1 MQLKKFLFIFLFLSN
16 VIVPQQAGTWKNYTD
31 MFNVLKTISQ
41 PGGIWSATSGGV
53 FYYNSTD
60 KNYKKFTKSEGLG
73 SNNISAIAM
82 DKLGRIWIGTS
93 EGFINIYNPKNDLMQ
108 SIFDINETNRSKKQ
122 INDISILN
130 DTVFVS
136 TDFGISLIDLS
147 SLNFIETVVK
157 FGDFPTES
165 KVNGIFRQSQIYVA
179 TDEGMAIS
187 KKNST
192 NLSSPT
198 EWDTYKIG
206 SGSSKLKINKI
217 VKFGNDKLLATD
229 RGLYKFSNDTLT
241 LFLYN
246 GFNIKDMQVQK
257 NSLYAVLSSTIHNY
271 SGTEDKV
278 VFSQTN
284 STFNSLILDNN
295 SDLLVS
301 SSKGVIKFSGT
312 DTTVIVPNGP
322 ISNSFPSIVVDK
334 NSNLWSATGKDG
346 NGKGIFKFDGINW
359 TIYDKSNT
367 EEIKKDDYH
376 RVDISPDN
384 TVFASNWGNGF
395 TEIKDDNFKSFDTTG
410 TGMIGIP
417 GVPSFLV
424 VYDAQKDSKGNIWAL
439 NFWSANRRVL
449 SELTPEGKWYH
460 YEFGNPLFPQVV
472 NARYLVIDQFNTKWF
487 VVTDGAEKGLYYF
500 NENDTPGNLADDI
513 WGKITTRNGLK
524 NDVINALVLDNR
536 GELVIGTKL
545 GMNVI
550 QNPSD
555 PNSIRGDLY
564 FAIRQQ
570 SISSLAIDPLNRKW
584 VGTSAGVFLMSSDGS
599 TLIQNYTESNSPL
612 PVNTIRSISVDSKKG
627 IVYFGTDFG
636 LTSLTTIA
644 IQPAKTFSKLFVY
657 PNPLILG
664 SGNSSNATI
673 DGLIQDSQIKILS
686 ISGKLINEFP
696 AFGGKI
702 TPWDGKDFNGNF
714 VSSGIYIIVAFDE
727 EANSVAAAK
736 VAVIRK

>member
-1 MQLKKFLFIFLFLSN
+1 MRLIKILFISLFLSN
-16 VIVPQQAGTWKNYTD
+16 VILSQQVGNWKNYTD
-31 MFNVLKTISQ
+31 MFNVIKTITV
-41 PGGIWSATSGGV
+41 PDGVWSATSGGV
-53 FYYNSTD
+53 FYYNSSSE
-60 KNYKKFTKSEGLG
+60 NYQKLNKSEGIG
-73 SNNISAIAM
+73 SNNISAIAK
-82 DKLGRIWIGTS
+82 DELGRIWIGTA

-108 SIFDINETNRSKKQ
+108 SIFDINETNRSKKR
-122 INDISILN
+122 INSISILN

-136 TDFGISLIDLS
+136 TDFGLSLIGLS

-157 FGDFPTES
+157 FGDLPTES
-165 KVNGIFRQSQIYVA
+165 RVNSIFRQSQIYVA
-179 TDEGMAIS
+179 TDEGLAVS

-198 EWDTYKIG
+198 EWDTYKIS
-206 SGSSKLKINKI
+206 SGNSKLRINKI
-217 VKFGNDKLLATD
+217 TKFENNILLATD
-229 RGLYKFSNDTLT
+229 RGVYSFTNDTLT

-246 GFNIKDMQVQK
+246 GFNIQDFQVQ
-257 NSLYAVLSSTIHNY
+257 NSSLYSVLSTTIHKY
-271 SGTEDKV
+271 SGTEDNII
-278 VFSQTN
+278 FSRAN
-284 STFNSLILDNN
+284 LTFNSLTFDDNN
-295 SDLLVS
+295 ELFVS
-301 SSKGVIKFSGT
+301 SSKGVIKIT
-312 DTTVIVPNGP
+312 EADTTIIVPNSP
-322 ISNSFPSIVVDK
+322 TSNSFPSIVVDK
-334 NSNLWSATGKDG
+334 NSNLWSATGKNG
-346 NGKGIFKFDGINW
+346 NGKGIFKFDGMNW

-367 EEIKKDDYH
+367 EEIKKDDFH

-395 TEIKDDNFKSFDTTG
+395 TEIQDDNFKSFDTTG

-424 VYDAQKDSKGNIWAL
+424 IYDVQKDSKKNIWVL
-439 NFWSANRRVL
+439 NFWSANRKVL

-460 YEFGNPLFPQVV
+460 YEFGSPLFPQVV
-472 NARYLVIDQFNTKWF
+472 NAQYLVIDQFNTKWF

-500 NENDTPGNLADDI
+500 NENDTPGNLADDV

-545 GMNVI
+545 GVNVL

-570 SISSLAIDPLNRKW
+570 SITSLAVDPLNRKW

-599 TLIQNYTESNSPL
+599 NLIQNYTESNSPL
-612 PVNTIRSISVDSKKG
+612 PVNTIRSIAVDSRKG

-644 IQPAKTFSKLFVY
+644 IQPEKTFSKLFIY

-664 SGNSSNATI
+664 SGNGNNATI

-696 AFGGKI
+696 AFGGRI

-714 VSSGIYIIVAFDE
+714 VPSGIYIIVAFDE
-727 EANSVAAAK
+727 EANNVATTK